1 MMKINIKDLL
11 ILALLALSIW
21 ELMMLQSVNDKLVA
35 ADDYINALESD
46 FPDYIDVTSEG
57 DEYHRYYCR

>member
-1 MMKINIKDLL
+1 MKINIKDLL

-21 ELMMLQSVNDKLVA
+21 ELMMLQSADDKLVA

-46 FPDYIDVTSEG
+46 FPDYIDVTAEG